1 MKVTVENKKG
11 LNKDVKVFVD
21 KKTMNVYMDEKYEEI
36 KGTVNLKGFRP
47 GKVPREILKRQFG
60 KAVFS
65 EVLDKVLKETS
76 TKALQENKIKPAG
89 QPKLDLKTYGE
100 DKDLEYILSVTEL
113 PKVELKSIENI
124 KFDEYTVK
132 IDQKE
137 TDKRI
142 NDIAKNQPNF
152 KEAPETTKAKK
163 GDLVVFDYN
172 ATVDEKTFK
181 GGEGKN
187 TQLTLGKDLFLKGFD
202 EQLIG
207 VKKGDEKIVDATL
220 PENFPE
226 KEFINKKAK
235 FKCTISAVKI
245 PEDVKI
251 DDQFAKNL
259 GAKDLNDLKSLITK
273 QINDEYKNSLDRL
286 TKNQIL
292 KEIEKFKVSEIPEN
306 LLEDEIKILS
316 QGMSEDDAKKSRK
329 NFEEVAKKRIKVG
342 LVLNEFGEQNQIKV
356 TEQELQAE
364 VQKQIRMMPGQ
375 EKMVMEF
382 YKKNPN
388 ALASLRGTVYEEKI
402 LNMIKE
408 KAKPNKKEISKDEA
422 EKILK
427 ESQKQQLE
435 QERRQA
441 EINTLQQH
449 NDLLAELDQAEDVN
463 RATFAFLNRDD
474 DNSVRAF
481 NEAQTEISDRDIR
494 RIDAQGLYAS
504 EQLRLRSV
512 GALRAGRAAE
522 RAANLN
528 AMATIF
534 SASYKATQT
543 G

>member
-21 KKTMNVYMDEKYEEI
+21 KKTMNLYMDEKYEEI

-152 KEAPETTKAKK
+152 KDAPETTKAKK

-235 FKCTISAVKI
+235 FMCKISAVKI

-342 LVLNEFGEQNQIKV
+342 LILNEFGEQNQIKV
-356 TEQELQAE
+356 TEQELQTE

-427 ESQKQQLE
+427 ESQKQQLD
-435 QERRQA
+435 QE
-441 EINTLQQH
+441 LK
-449 NDLLAELDQAEDVN
+449 DQRKPEKKADVKKT
-463 RATFAFLNRDD
+463 A
-474 DNSVRAF
+474 DNKTKPKVKKTKSVAKK
-481 NEAQTEISDRDIR
+481 TKKVS
-494 RIDAQGLYAS
+494 
-504 EQLRLRSV
+504 
-512 GALRAGRAAE
+512 
-522 RAANLN
+522 
-528 AMATIF
+528 
-534 SASYKATQT
+534 KK
-543 G
+543 